1 MTDPKSNL
9 IIRDAGKADLEI
21 VAAML
26 RKLGQHVGAKPK
38 VTAEDLAAFGP
49 FGRGHFE
56 IFVAEVEG
64 EILGI
69 LLYSILF
76 SAWRGRPGI
85 FVSDIYVEDRAR
97 GMGLG
102 TRLMRAAIAKEA
114 PRGCAYLKLDVD
126 KENESGLSFY
136 RKHGFR
142 MTDDSHTMV
151 LEKEDWS
158 RL

>member
-1 MTDPKSNL
+1 MDDAKNN
-9 IIRDAGKADLEI
+9 IVIREAVKADLET

-26 RKLGQHVGAKPK
+26 RRLGHHVGAKPK
-38 VTAEDLAAFGP
+38 VTAEDLAVFGP
-49 FGRGHFE
+49 PGRGHFE
-56 IFVAEVEG
+56 IFVAEEKG

-85 FVSDIYVEDRAR
+85 FVSDIYIEDKAR

-102 TRLMRAAIAKEA
+102 TCLLRAAIAKEA
-114 PRGCAYLKLDVD
+114 PRDCAYLKLDVD

-136 RKHGFR
+136 RKHGFKVSEA
-142 MTDDSHTMV
+142 DHTMV
-151 LEKEDWS
+151 LEKDDWG

>member
-1 MTDPKSNL
+1 MIGPGSDLL
-9 IIRDAGKADLEI
+9 IREAEGADLEI

-26 RKLGQHVGAKPK
+26 RKLGHHVGAKPK
-38 VTAEDLAAFGP
+38 VTAQDLADFGP
-49 FGRGHFE
+49 LGRRHFE
-56 IFVAEVEG
+56 ILLAERNG

-85 FVSDIYVEDRAR
+85 FVSDIYVEDEAR

-102 TRLMRAAIAKEA
+102 TRLMRAAVAREA

-126 KENESGLSFY
+126 KENEAGLGFY
-136 RKHGFR
+136 RKHGFKAIE
-142 MTDDSHTMV
+142 TDHTMV
-151 LEKEDWS
+151 LEKEDWG

>member
-1 MTDPKSNL
+1 MTDVKSD
-9 IIRDAGKADLEI
+9 IVIREAVEADLET

-26 RKLGQHVGAKPK
+26 RKLGHHVGAKPK
-38 VTAEDLAAFGP
+38 VTADDLAVYGP
-49 FGRGHFE
+49 SGRGHFE
-56 IFVAEVEG
+56 IFVAEVKG

-69 LLYSILF
+69 ILYSILF

-85 FVSDIYVEDRAR
+85 FVSDIYVKDEAR

-102 TRLMRAAIAKEA
+102 TRLMRAAIAKEE
-114 PRGCAYLKLDVD
+114 PHGCAYLKLDVD

-136 RKHGFR
+136 RKHGFKLSGA
-142 MTDDSHTMV
+142 DHTMV
-151 LEKEDWS
+151 LEKDEWG